1 MDEQPDADWS
11 DDRIVAWATTHV
23 PAWSQLGEEERWSAR
38 NDLVELLIEE
48 GFVRGRRPLRE
59 LYTEL
64 LPPPEEQPDLREDFP
79 DLGPMLLALAA
90 GLPSERERGARYLQK
105 LAMQEG
111 GMASTLALGDPRTI
125 DRLLSAAADGVP
137 AVQEAALDALG
148 FVVQRVNFYAPEV
161 FDRVLSVH
169 DGSAAAGVRR
179 VAALVLAEFEDP
191 RRWRPLA
198 GALAEMRLPELARS
212 RLARAVRLGPRNA
225 PAEDARLVAERL
237 LELFAGEKKLELKT
251 ALLKS
256 LGTIGARDAAARVQE
271 LGVKGINPDVV
282 TEAMQRMVART
293 VPGQPP

>member
-1 MDEQPDADWS
+1 MDEQPNADWS
-11 DDRIVAWATTHV
+11 DDRIVAWARAHA
-23 PAWSQLGEEERWSAR
+23 PAWSQLDEEDRWSAR
-38 NDLVELLIEE
+38 HDLVELLIEE

-64 LPPPEEQPDLREDFP
+64 FPPAEEQPDLREEFP

-90 GLPSERERGARYLQK
+90 GAPSERERGARYLQK
-105 LAMQEG
+105 LATQEV

-148 FVVQRVNFYAPEV
+148 LVVERAKFYAPEV
-161 FDRVLSVH
+161 FDRVLGVH

-179 VAALVLAEFEDP
+179 AAALVLAEFEDP

-198 GALAEMRLPELARS
+198 GALAEKGLPELARS
-212 RLARAVRLGPRNA
+212 KLARAVRLGPRNT

-237 LELFAGEKKLELKT
+237 LELFAGEKKRELKT

-256 LGTIGARDAAARVQE
+256 LGTIGARDAAARVRE

-282 TEAMQRMVART
+282 NEAMQRMEART
-293 VPGQPP
+293 APGQPP